1 MSAGMA
7 SSWLCPW
14 RQQQQYP
21 QPSAGEQHLTTSDCT
36 DTSID
41 NEKTASYALSWLQD
55 LIAQKHIAT
64 WALVRQ
70 SVPDLELPRRQCLL
84 TRSGCSSHRGCCL
97 MALPCSLG
105 LNLALA
111 PLLPGSNL
119 GCEGLQGCWGQH

>member
-21 QPSAGEQHLTTSDCT
+21 QPSAGKQHLTTSDCT

-41 NEKTASYALSWLQD
+41 NEKTATYALSWLQN

-64 WALVRQ
+64 WTLCV
-70 SVPDLELPRRQCLL
+70 SQCPTLSSL
-84 TRSGCSSHRGCCL
+84 TDS
-97 MALPCSLG
+97 AF
-105 LNLALA
+105 
-111 PLLPGSNL
+111 
-119 GCEGLQGCWGQH
+119 